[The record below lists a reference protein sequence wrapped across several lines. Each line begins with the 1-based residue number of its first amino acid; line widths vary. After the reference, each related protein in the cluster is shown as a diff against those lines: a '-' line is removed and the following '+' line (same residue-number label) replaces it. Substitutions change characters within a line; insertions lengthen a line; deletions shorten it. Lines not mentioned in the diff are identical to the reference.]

1 MPFYDMHVHT
11 SLSIGED
18 PVEEMANFAK
28 RLGLSG
34 IAIVRYYTHQKLSEL
49 PKIEDI
55 DLINTAIIKPNSAEE
70 LATMARK
77 IRNDAELLIVHGG
90 DYDVNRAACENSM
103 VDILAHPELGRKD
116 SGLDHICAKAAREN
130 GVAIEVNFR
139 EVLESYKKR
148 RVFVLSAIKRNI
160 KLCRNYDVKIITT
173 SGAVNRWGLR
183 SGRELAA
190 ISNLLGMDLG
200 IAIDS
205 VSTVPE
211 EILRTNR
218 EKLAGTRWEGVNI
231 VEE

>member
-11 SLSIGED
+11 NLSIGED
-18 PVEEMANFAK
+18 SVDEMANFAK

-55 DLINTAIIKPNSAEE
+55 DLVNTAIIKPNSAEE
-70 LATMARK
+70 LATMAQK
-77 IRNDAELLIVHGG
+77 IRNDVEMLTVHGG

-103 VDILAHPELGRKD
+103 IDILAHPELGRKD

-200 IAIDS
+200 TAIDS
-205 VSTVPE
+205 ASTVPE
-211 EILRTNR
+211 EILRVNR
-218 EKLAGTRWEGVNI
+218 EKLAGTRWEGVSI

>member
-11 SLSIGED
+11 NLSIGED

-49 PKIEDI
+49 PKIDSIE
-55 DLINTAIIKPNSAEE
+55 LINAAMIKPNSAEE
-70 LATMARK
+70 LASLAGK
-77 IRNDAELLIVHGG
+77 IRNEVEMLIVHGG

-130 GVAIEVNFR
+130 NVAVEVNFR

-211 EILRTNR
+211 EILRVNR
-218 EKLAGTRWEGVNI
+218 EKLAGTRWEGVSV